1 MPKIAKSAFAAAG
14 FAAAVLFSASA
25 VNSQDMM
32 APFGGEEDVAYAGT
46 LWNAITEARLIGAN
60 AIQTRPY
67 EGTEPHGFV
76 LETLYDKIAVGGHTG
91 TVIVKRNYGP
101 EGVTVDEVAN
111 DPGKHLAAVTV
122 MFQRED
128 GYDADNK
135 NWYWAKY
142 LADGSLDKNP
152 AGKQLAGRVAKGADA
167 GCIACHSG
175 ADGGDY
181 EFLRDTGM

>member
-1 MPKIAKSAFAAAG
+1 MIKSAKAILIATGVAA
-14 FAAAVLFSASA
+14 LLASTGL
-25 VNSQDMM
+25 VNSQDM
-32 APFGGEEDVAYAGT
+32 APFGGEKDVAYSQT
-46 LWNAITEARLIGAN
+46 LWDAITEARLIGAN
-60 AIQTRPY
+60 AIQSRPY

-76 LETLYDKIAVGGHTG
+76 LETLYDKITINGHSG

-122 MFQRED
+122 MFQREA
-128 GYDADNK
+128 GYDDDNK

-152 AGKQLAGRVAKGADA
+152 AGMQLAGRVAKGADA

-175 ADGGDY
+175 ADGEDY
-181 EFLRDTGM
+181 EFLRNTGM